1 MNQGFFLLLIALTA
15 AGLALLRAGHKKS
28 GALILPMA
36 IFLQHLGQRRH
47 GT

>member
-15 AGLALLRAGHKKS
+15 AGLALLRADHKKS